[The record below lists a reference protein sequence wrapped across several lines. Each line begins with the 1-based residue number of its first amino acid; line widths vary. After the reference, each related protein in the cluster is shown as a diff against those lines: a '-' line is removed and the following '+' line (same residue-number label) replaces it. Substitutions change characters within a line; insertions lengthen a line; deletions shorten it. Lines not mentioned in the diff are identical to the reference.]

1 MKSTLKYASRTAAG
15 MLSAALLAGLGL
27 PLLAAAF
34 ALAVLVLGVTCWII
48 NSGDRSDRVTRM
60 IFARSGDASC
70 LAPASPAAPA
80 PVSSRRR
87 RGGRHAA
94 ARAER

>member
-1 MKSTLKYASRTAAG
+1 

-48 NSGDRSDRVTRM
+48 NSDDRSARVTRM

-70 LAPASPAAPA
+70 LAPAPDPSQ
-80 PVSSRRR
+80 RRH
-87 RGGRHAA
+87 GGRHAA
-94 ARAER
+94 ARTE